1 MNGVMLAGALEDLG
15 DGFIAMLGGWGDDG
29 LQAVL
34 VAIVAITALRTLSMK
49 SAIGAILLFVVALG
63 IYRSQDSLSD
73 AFEDEVNNPAKAAA
87 SAPALP
93 GPGGGA

>member
-1 MNGVMLAGALEDLG
+1 MLAGALEDLG
-15 DGFIAMLGGWGDDG
+15 DGFIAMLSGWGDDG

>member
-1 MNGVMLAGALEDLG
+1 MNGVMLAGALKEVG
-15 DGFIAMLGGWGDDG
+15 DGFIAMLSGWGEDG

-34 VAIVAITALRTLSMK
+34 VAIVVFTAFRSLSMK
-49 SAIGAILLFVVALG
+49 SAIGAIVLFVVALG
-63 IYRSQDSLSD
+63 IYRSHDSLSD

-87 SAPALP
+87 TAPKLP

>member
-15 DGFIAMLGGWGDDG
+15 DGFIAMLSGWGDDG

>member
-1 MNGVMLAGALEDLG
+1 MNSVMLAGALEDLG
-15 DGFIAMLGGWGDDG
+15 DGFIAMLSGWGDDG

-34 VAIVAITALRTLSMK
+34 VLIVAITAFRSLSMK

-93 GPGGGA
+93 GPGGEA

>member
-1 MNGVMLAGALEDLG
+1 MNGVMLAGALEEVG
-15 DGFIAMLGGWGDDG
+15 DGFIAMLSGWGEDG

-34 VAIVAITALRTLSMK
+34 VTIVAITAFRTLSMK
-49 SAIGAILLFVVALG
+49 SAIGAIVLFIVALG
-63 IYRSQDSLSD
+63 IYRSQDTLSD

-87 SAPALP
+87 TAPKLP